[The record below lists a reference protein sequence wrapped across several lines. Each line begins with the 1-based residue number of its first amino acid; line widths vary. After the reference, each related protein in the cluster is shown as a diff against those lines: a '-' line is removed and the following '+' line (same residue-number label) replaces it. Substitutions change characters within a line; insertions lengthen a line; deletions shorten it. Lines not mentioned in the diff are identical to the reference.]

1 MRCAVPSSI
10 LRGLVPLACLALSG
24 CFELSA
30 AVFLNRGYTD
40 DDIVREEALAGRW
53 ARAEDTTVSPSD
65 DDDDADAEDDGPALL
80 IAPGEQGDACFKV
93 TFFDRFVKDW
103 MIAQPDMTAKLCAF
117 RISGQTFL
125 DITRWPEG
133 IDFQSMT
140 VTWHWFAAVD
150 VTSDELRLKMLHPL
164 LVGEYLR
171 EHPLDLPHTRLDYGG
186 DPQIVITAEPKD
198 IQLFLLLHL
207 GLGDLMDEEYL
218 LTKLPDEPAEDGD
231 DGAAEHAAAGDS

>member
-1 MRCAVPSSI
+1 MRCTVPSSI

-53 ARAEDTTVSPSD
+53 ARADDTTDSPSD
-65 DDDDADAEDDGPALL
+65 DDAAADEGDGPALL

-133 IDFQSMT
+133 IDFESMT
-140 VTWHWFAAVD
+140 VTWHWFGALD
-150 VTSDELRLKMLHPL
+150 VTSDELRLKLLHPM

-171 EHPLDLPHTRLDYGG
+171 EHPLDLAHTRLGYGG
-186 DPQIVITAEPKD
+186 DGQIVVTATPQE
-198 IQLFLLLHL
+198 IQMFLLLHL
-207 GLGDLMDEEYL
+207 GLDDLMDEEYVL
-218 LTKLPDEPAEDGD
+218 RKLPPQQPGEGGPGEQQ
-231 DGAAEHAAAGDS
+231 